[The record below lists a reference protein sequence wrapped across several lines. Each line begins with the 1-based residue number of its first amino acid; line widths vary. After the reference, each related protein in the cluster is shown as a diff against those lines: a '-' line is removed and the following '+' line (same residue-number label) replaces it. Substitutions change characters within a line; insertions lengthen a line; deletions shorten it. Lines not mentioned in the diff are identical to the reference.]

1 MAALASAF
9 DSDVPAPVNFV
20 LMRGLLSAARKRLPY
35 FNGTLPGNLEKNQGS
50 ASVKWRRINN
60 LTAVTTA
67 LAEVNGTAAAFLGR
81 DAVRPTVTDVN
92 VASALY
98 GNAILVGERID
109 LFNINSK
116 SAQLM
121 DVLGANAGESL
132 NMLMRNEFNTGF
144 TQIRYASGVANDSAV
159 AAAISLNDIK
169 FAVNKLNRN
178 SAMTFMPIGTGSVN
192 YNSQP
197 IRSAYYGIT
206 HPDVEEDI
214 RGLSGFVGVEQYGG
228 YAETLPYEFGSVG
241 GVRWC
246 ATEISPISSA
256 ASGVSSNL
264 LRGTAGGA
272 APDVYSTFIYGRESV
287 GSVGLGNMHATT
299 SYEMYDPMK
308 PPAVELIVHQPGTS
322 GIFDMYNEMG
332 SLAWKAWFAAKT
344 LNTDWGV
351 KLRTGASRLA

>member
-1 MAALASAF
+1 MAALISAF

-35 FNGTLPGNLEKNQGS
+35 FNGSLPGNLEKSQGS

-67 LAEVNGTAAAFLGR
+67 LSEQNGTATAFLGR
-81 DAVRPTVTDVN
+81 DAVRPTVTDVT
-92 VASALY
+92 VATALY
-98 GNAILVGERID
+98 GNAILVSERID
-109 LFNINSK
+109 LFNVNSK

-132 NMLMRNEFNTGF
+132 NTLMRDEFNTGF
-144 TQIRYASGVANDSAV
+144 TQIRYAGGVASDSVV

-169 FAVNKLNRN
+169 YSVNLLNRQ

-214 RGLSGFVGVEQYGG
+214 RGLSGFVGIEQYGG

-256 ASGVSSNL
+256 ASGTSSNL
-264 LRGTAGGA
+264 LRGTLA
-272 APDVYSTFIYGRESV
+272 APDVYSTFIYGREAV

-299 SYEMYDPMK
+299 SYEMYDP
-308 PPAVELIVHQPGTS
+308 
-322 GIFDMYNEMG
+322 
-332 SLAWKAWFAAKT
+332 
-344 LNTDWGV
+344 
-351 KLRTGASRLA
+351 